1 MYERVSVGGETAGHV
16 TEVFYRAR
24 SSEFIANGEE
34 EKMAPES
41 DLHQGQFHPLSAEQ
55 IGQLIAQ
62 GCSCDD
68 WSKVEVA
75 EGFNASAVK
84 ATHFSGHVRLGVFEK
99 LVLFFG
105 GVAKPSG
112 ISHATIHNCFIG
124 NNVYISRIRN
134 YIANYVIRDDVVID
148 NIELL
153 AVEGRSS
160 FGNGAQVAVVN
171 EAGGREIP
179 IYDRLSAHTAYV
191 LAFYRHRPR
200 VIEKLQEMIA
210 DYTGSVTSS
219 MGLVDKGARLLNCR
233 TLKNVKVGPASLIE
247 GVNKL
252 ENGSVNSCAED
263 PVHIGP
269 GVFAED
275 FIACS
280 GSKITD
286 GTIIYKCFVG
296 QGTVLSKQYSAENSV
311 FFANCGGFHGEACAI
326 FAGPYTVTHHKST
339 LLIAGLFSFLNAG
352 SGTNQ
357 SNHMYKLGPVHQG
370 VVERGSKTG
379 SDSYVLWPAK
389 VGAFTVVMGRHYRNS
404 DTSDL
409 PFSYLIE
416 HEDES
421 VLVPGVNLRSVGTV
435 RDARKWPKRDRRKA
449 PEKLDHI
456 NFRLL
461 SPYTIQKMLNGCQ
474 LLANLKATSG
484 ETSEYFTYHSV
495 KIENSSSDKG
505 VRLYKIGIDKFLGN
519 CLIKRLEAKQFG
531 DVGELRAALR
541 PETSVGPGK
550 WVDLA
555 GLLAPDEVVQKMLC
569 DIEDGRVGSLEQ
581 VEEVFKSMHANYSAY
596 EWAWAANILQQRLGK
611 MLENVTPEDVID
623 ITMRWKEAVVEL
635 DHMLH
640 ADARKEFAATAQIG
654 YGLDGR
660 QETKQDDFE
669 QVRGTFEENDFVLE
683 IEKHIATKTALADEL
698 IGRMEQLRCP
708 LLSEGVCDAEPGER
722 AVV

>member
-1 MYERVSVGGETAGHV
+1 VLICQIVVCSICSVELGVSAGGETAGQV
-16 TEVFYRAR
+16 RQGLRYDEEDPRNAK
-24 SSEFIANGEE
+24 GEE
-34 EKMAPES
+34 EKMVLES
-41 DLHQGQFHPLSAEQ
+41 NGHQDEFRPLSTGQ
-55 IGQLIAQ
+55 IDQLTRQ

-68 WSKVEVA
+68 WSKVKVA
-75 EGFNASAVK
+75 ERFNAEAVRS
-84 ATHFSGHVRLGVFEK
+84 THFSGVVNLGVFRK
-99 LVLFFG
+99 QVSFFG
-105 GVAKPSG
+105 GLVKPSG
-112 ISHATIHNCFIG
+112 INHATIHNCTIG
-124 NNVYISRIRN
+124 NDVYISRVRN
-134 YIANYVIRDDVVID
+134 YIANYVIGDDAVID

-160 FGNGAQVAVVN
+160 FGNGTQVAVVN

-179 IYDRLSAHTAYV
+179 IYDNLSAHTAYV
-191 LAFYRHRPR
+191 LAFYRHRPK
-200 VIEKLQEMIA
+200 VIQKVQRMIA
-210 DYTGSVTSS
+210 DYTASVTCTL
-219 MGLVDKGARLLNCR
+219 GRVGQGARLINCR
-233 TLKNVKVGPASLIE
+233 IIRNVKIGPASLAE

-252 ENGSVNSCAED
+252 ENGSVNSCIED

-311 FFANCGGFHGEACAI
+311 FFANCGGFHGEACAV

-370 VVERGSKTG
+370 VMERGSKTA

-421 VLVPGVNLRSVGTV
+421 ILVPGVNLRSVGTV
-435 RDARKWPKRDRRKA
+435 RDARKWPKRDRRKVSQ
-449 PEKLDHI
+449 KLDHI
-456 NFRLL
+456 NFKLL

-474 LLANLKATSG
+474 LLANLKVTSG
-484 ETSEYFTYHSV
+484 ETSEYFIYHSV
-495 KIENSSSDKG
+495 KIRNSSLDRGLK
-505 VRLYKIGIDKFLGN
+505 LYAIGIDKFLGN
-519 CLIKRLEAKQFG
+519 CLIKRLEGKQFG
-531 DVGELRAALR
+531 NVDDLRAALK
-541 PETSVGPGK
+541 PQTSVGPGQ

-555 GLLAPDEVVQKMLC
+555 GLLAPDEAVQKILS
-569 DIEDGRVGSLEQ
+569 DIEDGQVSGLEQ
-581 VEEVFKSMHANYSAY
+581 IEESFKAMHAGYSEY
-596 EWAWAANILQQRLGK
+596 EWAWVANVLQQRLGK
-611 MLENVTPEDVID
+611 TLENVTADD
-623 ITMRWKEAVVEL
+623 ILDLVARWRTAVVEL
-635 DHMLH
+635 DQMLH

-660 QETKQDDFE
+660 QDTKQADFE
-669 QVRGTFEENDFVLE
+669 HVRGTFEKNDFVLE
-683 IEKHIATKTALADEL
+683 IEKHIAAKTALADEMVA
-698 IGRMEQLRCP
+698 RMKQLCSR
-708 LLSEGVCDAEPGER
+708 EPH
-722 AVV
+722 